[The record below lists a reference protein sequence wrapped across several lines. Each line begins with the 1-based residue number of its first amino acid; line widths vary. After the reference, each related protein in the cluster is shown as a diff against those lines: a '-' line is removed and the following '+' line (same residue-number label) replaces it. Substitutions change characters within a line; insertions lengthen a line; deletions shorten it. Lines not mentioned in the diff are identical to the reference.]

1 MSTETING
9 FSKYDN
15 KFFNLIHTLFYDAF
29 YEFEDFFTDDI
40 YQLLKQKVMYNTI
53 GITSNDKF
61 NNEKKLNDIY
71 RIDNNKSIIGLG
83 VYFIS
88 SYLRHSC
95 RPNSKVCYLSNNN
108 TLSLISTQYIK
119 KGEEITISYI
129 DTHNK
134 TLKQCHEE
142 LYNKFKIKLF
152 ILLSIIYLLKSIQQ
166 TNY

>member
-1 MSTETING
+1 M
-9 FSKYDN
+9 
-15 KFFNLIHTLFYDAF
+15 
-29 YEFEDFFTDDI
+29 
-40 YQLLKQKVMYNTI
+40 
-53 GITSNDKF
+53 
-61 NNEKKLNDIY
+61 
-71 RIDNNKSIIGLG
+71 
-83 VYFIS
+83 YFIS

-142 LYNKFKIKLF
+142 LYNKFKIKVIIIIIIYKYKYKNNFIFIFIRKFYILIYIFYINSLF
-152 ILLSIIYLLKSIQQ
+152 IIYICIYLHLNSFKM
-166 TNY
+166 N